1 MSIHFSQIHNLVR
14 TYQHVLN
21 LDAKNPPAKPTEAA
35 SEAAKEDRVTVSPEA
50 REMQQQ
56 KAQPSEA
63 AKAQN
68 ELV

>member
-21 LDAKNPPAKPTEAA
+21 LDAKNPPAKHTQAN
-35 SEAAKEDRVTVSPEA
+35 EAAKEDRVTVSPEA

-63 AKAQN
+63 AKAQD